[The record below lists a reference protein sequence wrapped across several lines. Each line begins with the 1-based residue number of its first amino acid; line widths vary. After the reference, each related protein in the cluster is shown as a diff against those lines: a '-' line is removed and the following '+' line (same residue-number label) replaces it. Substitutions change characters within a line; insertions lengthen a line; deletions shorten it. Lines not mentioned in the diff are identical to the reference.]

1 MRELTPIMMEV
12 MKLRD
17 KNYSYPQ
24 IAEKLGKAVS
34 TVHESHMSALEIVGI
49 QIPRAVV
56 EKSSINEYRRL
67 EMHSHAEAV
76 MREYWETYK
85 EARDRGQL
93 KTAVEALNGLRG
105 WSEMVI
111 KLHGTSAPERH
122 VHEINMA
129 KVDEKIAELEGRAEP
144 DGSYSTG
151 STPA

>member
-12 MKLRD
+12 MRLRD

-24 IAEKLGKAVS
+24 IAQMLGKAVS
-34 TVHESHMSALEIVGI
+34 TVHESHMSALNIVGI

-56 EKSSINEYRRL
+56 DKSSINEFRRL

-111 KLHGTSAPERH
+111 RLHGTSAPERH
-122 VHEINMA
+122 VYEINVA
-129 KVDEKIAELEGRAEP
+129 QVDEKIAELEGKRSA
-144 DGSYSTG
+144 DGSYEV
-151 STPA
+151 